1 MCLGHRARK
10 VAKQGCKIQDFQTI
24 QFSLQFLYLLQISQ
38 MVASLSLVAP
48 RPRRRVFCSPVS
60 TTTPSLVTQQSRP
73 YMEILVCSLYLC
85 PWHTDR
91 LLWVIQHMVTFFLWL
106 PFILCNKIY
115 DNKLSI

>member
-1 MCLGHRARK
+1 MCPGHRARK
-10 VAKQGCKIQDFQTI
+10 VATQGCKIQDFQTI
-24 QFSLQFLYLLQISQ
+24 QFPLRFLYRLQISQ

-48 RPRRRVFCSPVS
+48 RPRRRVFCSPVP
-60 TTTPSLVTQQSRP
+60 TTTPSLVTQQSCP
-73 YMEILVCSLYLC
+73 YVEILISYLNLH

-106 PFILCNKIY
+106 PFILCNEIY